1 MKVVL
6 EIGGFDE
13 RSFGTISFSG
23 VPIGVLPKLCEA
35 IPEMALKEY
44 LVSRTDRLELEYGKE
59 WVHNLLE
66 SIKGMNAKDALVK
79 IDEEEK
85 EAEIRKLNG

>member
-6 EIGGFDE
+6 EVNGYE
-13 RSFGTISFSG
+13 RSLGTISFSD
-23 VPIGVLPKLCEA
+23 VPLGELPKLCED

-44 LVSRTDRLELEYGKE
+44 LVSRTDRFEREYGKE
-59 WVHNLLE
+59 WVYNLLE
-66 SIKGMNAKDALVK
+66 SIKGMNAKDALIK